1 MLKNNYKL
9 IITILVIVCV
19 LLVLLVLY
27 IVNTT
32 YQITINNVTYEQK
45 ILDYILG
52 RD

>member
-9 IITILVIVCV
+9 IITILVIVCI

-27 IVNTT
+27 IINTT

-45 ILDYILG
+45 ILDYIIG
-52 RD
+52 RN